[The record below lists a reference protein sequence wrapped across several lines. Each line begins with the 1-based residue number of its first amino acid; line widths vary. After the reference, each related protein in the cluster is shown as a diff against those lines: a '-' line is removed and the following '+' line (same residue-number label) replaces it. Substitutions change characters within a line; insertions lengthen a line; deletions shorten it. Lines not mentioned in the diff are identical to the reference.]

1 MINTVNVK
9 IIIVDDHPILRRGLC
24 QALAQHPNLTLVG
37 DAATGQQGLA
47 LARELKPDLAVM
59 DIHLPDMN
67 GLEVTRQM
75 LAALPA
81 IKVVIFSSNASRATV
96 DEALEAGACGYLSK
110 SSAVEELVQ
119 AIDMVMAG
127 KLYLSPEMS
136 AGLLEDYR
144 NKLVGIEPSKPILSD
159 GERRLLRL
167 VAEGRRN
174 KEIAAELAISVKSV
188 ETYRSRL
195 MKKLGCSSSAELIRY
210 AVREGI
216 APP

>member
-1 MINTVNVK
+1 MNVK